1 MYLGEFIC
9 KIDKKNR
16 IFIPAP
22 FRENLKEIILT
33 YIDEDTLIIK
43 SSENWTPDSI
53 LNNTNIPKNKLKTY
67 IHYIENNSVR
77 IKLDKEG
84 RIVIPKTIIDKLSF
98 KTETIIIGKID
109 RFLIINK
116 DKYLEEKNRIN
127 ESWNKFLASEEG
139 QNFKMSLLFKKN

>member
-53 LNNTNIPKNKLKTY
+53 LNNVTLHVVSTFLLK
-67 IHYIENNSVR
+67 R
-77 IKLDKEG
+77 M
-84 RIVIPKTIIDKLSF
+84 
-98 KTETIIIGKID
+98 
-109 RFLIINK
+109 
-116 DKYLEEKNRIN
+116 EEERHTKHT
-127 ESWNKFLASEEG
+127 
-139 QNFKMSLLFKKN
+139 

>member
-67 IHYIENNSVR
+67 IHYIENNSVI

-84 RIVIPKTIIDKLSF
+84 IDKLSF

>member
-16 IFIPAP
+16 IFIPAS

-116 DKYLEEKNRIN
+116 DKYLEEKNEIN
-127 ESWNKFLASEEG
+127 ESWNKFLASDEG